1 MTPADG
7 HDRTPQRPDDERPD
21 ADDLRL
27 KSPRESADSLGAM
40 TTLTMPETN
49 AKTESPALETPFVSV
64 ALPLGVDHTFTYGLP
79 ERLRGQIRPG
89 QRVRVP
95 FGVGNRSAVGWV
107 VGGLTESDLAAGKI
121 KAIIEPVDA
130 GPLMT
135 PDLLDLATWMS
146 RYYVTPIGQV
156 LEAVLPAA
164 VKRNAGFKTV
174 QLVVRTDKPESEVE
188 RILSKQRRVLDRLA
202 EAAGTPASPREL
214 ARQAGCTVAVI
225 KSLEAKGLV
234 RIETREVEEFARDHF
249 IGLEE
254 PKAVHLTAEQAL
266 ALQRVKNQIAADRFG
281 VILLQGVTGS
291 GKTEVYLR
299 AIEDVVDA
307 GRQAIVLVPEIA
319 LTPQTIRR
327 FRERF
332 AHVAVLHSNLSDV
345 ERHRQWRDIAEGRA
359 DVVIGARS
367 AVFAP
372 VQDLGLIVI
381 DEEHENSFKQDTA
394 PRYHARD
401 VAIMRAN
408 LVGAPIVLGSAT
420 PSLESYR
427 NVRTLGH
434 YQEARLTQRI
444 GGRPMP
450 PVHIIDMR
458 QEAVERKGQHSLSR
472 ALEKAIA
479 EAWRKQEQTILFLN
493 RRGFS
498 THLFCIKCGH
508 VARCPDC
515 DVGLTYHAK
524 PGVLQC
530 HYCGHRAP
538 PPEVCPACG
547 AETINYWGTGT
558 QRVEEEV
565 QRKFPDVRLGRMDA
579 DSMRKRGGHESI
591 LAAFRDGEVYILLG
605 TQMVAKGL
613 DFPNVTVVGVIN
625 ADVALSLPDFRA
637 NERTFQLITQVAGR
651 TGRGPKGGEVFVQTF
666 QPEHLTIQ
674 MASRHDYEAF
684 AADELQTRQRRGYPP
699 FGRLARI
706 IIRSQSRQKAHEA
719 IQAMAGR
726 LFEPT
731 RVAGITVLGPQPCPI
746 AKLSRFWRY
755 HILLK
760 APSARAL
767 LHFWDSIRSDLTPPG
782 NIQMAIDVDPQ
793 STL

>member
-1 MTPADG
+1 M
-7 HDRTPQRPDDERPD
+7 PQTDPN
-21 ADDLRL
+21 
-27 KSPRESADSLGAM
+27 
-40 TTLTMPETN
+40 TTD
-49 AKTESPALETPFVSV
+49 PALATPFVSV
-64 ALPLGVDHTFTYGLP
+64 ALPLGVDQTFTYALP
-79 ERLRGQIRPG
+79 EALRGRLRPG
-89 QRVRVP
+89 QRVTVP
-95 FGVGNRSAVGWV
+95 FGRGNRTAVGWIV
-107 VGGLTESDLAAGKI
+107 AGLETTDIKGVKAILDAVDPEPLLTEDLIDLA
-121 KAIIEPVDA
+121 V
-130 GPLMT
+130 
-135 PDLLDLATWMS
+135 WMS
-146 RYYVTPIGQV
+146 RYYVTPLGQV
-156 LEAVLPAA
+156 FDAILPAA
-164 VKRNAGFKTV
+164 VKNNAGFKTV
-174 QLVVRTDKPESEVE
+174 QLVVRTEKPESEVD
-188 RILSKQRRVLDRLA
+188 RILSKQRRILDRLDEA
-202 EAAGTPASPREL
+202 EGTPLSPREL
-214 ARQAGCTVAVI
+214 ARNAGCTVAVI
-225 KSLEAKGLV
+225 KALEKKGLV
-234 RIETREVEEFARDHF
+234 EIVTREVGVFARDLF
-249 IGLEE
+249 IELEE
-254 PKAVHLTAEQAL
+254 PKAIHLTAEQAL
-266 ALQRVKNQIAADRFG
+266 ALQRIKNQIVADAFG

-299 AIEDVVDA
+299 AIADVVAA

-332 AHVAVLHSNLSDV
+332 THVAVLHSDLTDV
-345 ERHRQWRDIAEGRA
+345 ERHGQWRDIREGRA

-408 LVGAPIVLGSAT
+408 LVGVPVILGSAT
-420 PSLESYR
+420 PSLESYN
-427 NVRTLGH
+427 NVRTVDH
-434 YQEARLTQRI
+434 YQEARLNQRV
-444 GGRPMP
+444 GGRPLP
-450 PVHIIDMR
+450 PVRIVDMR

-472 ALEKAIA
+472 ALEAAIA

-498 THLFCIKCGH
+498 THLFCVKCGH

-524 PGVLQC
+524 AGLLQC
-530 HYCGHRAP
+530 HYCGHREP
-538 PPEVCPACG
+538 PPEQCPACS

-565 QRKFPDVRLGRMDA
+565 QQKFPDIRLGRMDA
-579 DSMRKRGGHESI
+579 DAMRARGAHGG
-591 LAAFRDGEVYILLG
+591 LLGAFRDGEIDVLLG

-651 TGRGPKGGEVFVQTF
+651 AGRGPKGGEVLVQTF

-674 MASRHDYEAF
+674 LAAKHDYEAF
-684 AADELQTRQRRGYPP
+684 AQDELATRKARGYPP

-706 IIRSQSRQKAHEA
+706 IVRSQSHQKAHEA
-719 IQAMAGR
+719 IQALAGR
-726 LFEPT
+726 LVEPA
-731 RVAGITVLGPQPCPI
+731 RVVGIRVLGPQPCPI
-746 AKLSRFWRY
+746 SKIARFWRY
-755 HILLK
+755 HLLLK
-760 APSARAL
+760 APTARAL
-767 LHFWDSIRSDLTPPG
+767 LHLWDMVREDLTPPG

>member
-1 MTPADG
+1 
-7 HDRTPQRPDDERPD
+7 
-21 ADDLRL
+21 
-27 KSPRESADSLGAM
+27 M
-40 TTLTMPETN
+40 TTLTMPENDTQ
-49 AKTESPALETPFVSV
+49 TDRPALETPFVSV
-64 ALPLGVDHTFTYGLP
+64 ALPIGVDQTFTYALP
-79 ERLRGQIRPG
+79 ENLRGKVWPG
-89 QRVRVP
+89 QRVKVP
-95 FGVGNRSAVGWV
+95 FGRGNRWAVGWIAR
-107 VGGLTESDLAAGKI
+107 GLEATDI
-121 KAIIEPVDA
+121 KKVKEVAEILDDEP
-130 GPLMT
+130 LLT
-135 PDLLDLATWMS
+135 RDLLDLAFWMA

-156 LEAVLPAA
+156 FEAILPAA
-164 VKRNAGFKTV
+164 VKRKAGFKTI
-174 QLVVRTDKPESEVE
+174 QLVVRTEKSESEVD
-188 RILSKQRRVLDRLA
+188 RILSKQRRVLDRLTQA
-202 EAAGTPASPREL
+202 EGTPLAPREL
-214 ARQAGCTVAVI
+214 ARHAGCTVAVI
-225 KSLEAKGLV
+225 KSLEKKGLV
-234 RIETREVEEFARDHF
+234 RIETREVDEFARDLF
-249 IGLEE
+249 IELEE
-254 PKAVHLTAEQAL
+254 PKTIHLTAEQAL
-266 ALQRVKNQIAADRFG
+266 ALQRVKARIAAEEFG
-281 VILLQGVTGS
+281 VIVLQGVTGS

-299 AIEDVVDA
+299 AIEDVVER

-332 AHVAVLHSNLSDV
+332 THVAVLHSGLTDV
-345 ERHRQWRDIAEGRA
+345 ERHRQWRDIREGRA
-359 DVVIGARS
+359 DVVVGARS

-372 VQDLGLIVI
+372 VRDLGLMVI

-401 VAIMRAN
+401 IAIMRAN
-408 LVGAPIVLGSAT
+408 LVGVPVVLGSAT
-420 PSLESYR
+420 PSLESYQ
-427 NVRTLGH
+427 NVRTLDH

-458 QEAVERKGQHSLSR
+458 QEVAERKGHHALSR

-479 EAWRKQEQTILFLN
+479 ETWRKQQQTILFLN

-498 THLFCIKCGH
+498 THLFCVKCGH

-515 DVGLTYHAK
+515 DVGMTYHAK

-530 HYCGHRAP
+530 HYCGQKAR
-538 PPEVCPACG
+538 PPETCPACG
-547 AETINYWGTGT
+547 AETVNYWGTGT
-558 QRVEEEV
+558 QRVEDEI
-565 QRKFPDVRLGRMDA
+565 QRKFPDIRLGRMDA
-579 DSMRKRGGHESI
+579 DSMRPRGGHARLLS
-591 LAAFRDGEVYILLG
+591 AFRDGEVDILLG

-637 NERTFQLITQVAGR
+637 NERTFQLVTQVAGR

-666 QPEHLTIQ
+666 QPDHLTIQ
-674 MASRHDYEAF
+674 LAAKHDYDAF
-684 AADELQTRQRRGYPP
+684 ARDELQTRRRLGYPP

-706 IIRSQSRQKAHEA
+706 VVRSQQRQRAHEA
-719 IQAMAGR
+719 IQAVAGR
-726 LFEPT
+726 FIEPA

-746 AKLSRFWRY
+746 SKISRFWRY
-755 HILLK
+755 HLLLK

-767 LHFWDSIRSDLTPPG
+767 LHFFDGVRSDLSPPG

>member
-1 MTPADG
+1 
-7 HDRTPQRPDDERPD
+7 
-21 ADDLRL
+21 
-27 KSPRESADSLGAM
+27 M
-40 TTLTMPETN
+40 TTLTMSENDTQ
-49 AKTESPALETPFVSV
+49 TDRPALETPFVSV
-64 ALPLGVDHTFTYGLP
+64 ALPIGVDQTFTYALP
-79 ERLRGQIRPG
+79 ENLRGKVWPG
-89 QRVRVP
+89 QRVKVP
-95 FGVGNRSAVGWV
+95 FGRGRRWAVGWIAR
-107 VGGLTESDLAAGKI
+107 GLEATDI
-121 KAIIEPVDA
+121 KEVKEVAEILDDEP
-130 GPLMT
+130 LLT
-135 PDLLDLATWMS
+135 RDLLDLAFWMA

-156 LEAVLPAA
+156 FEAILPAA
-164 VKRNAGFKTV
+164 VKRKAGFKTI
-174 QLVVRTDKPESEVE
+174 QLVVRTDKSESEVD

-202 EAAGTPASPREL
+202 QAEGTPLAPREL

-225 KSLEAKGLV
+225 KSLEKKGLV
-234 RIETREVEEFARDHF
+234 HIETREVDEFARDLF
-249 IGLEE
+249 IELEE
-254 PKAVHLTAEQAL
+254 PKTIHLTTEQAL
-266 ALQRVKNQIAADRFG
+266 ALQRIKARIAAEEFG
-281 VILLQGVTGS
+281 VIVLQGVTGS

-299 AIEDVVDA
+299 AIEDVVER

-332 AHVAVLHSNLSDV
+332 THVAVLHSGLTDV
-345 ERHRQWRDIAEGRA
+345 ERHRQWRDIREGRA
-359 DVVIGARS
+359 DVVVGARS

-372 VQDLGLIVI
+372 VRDLGLMVI
-381 DEEHENSFKQDTA
+381 DEEHENSFKQDTS

-401 VAIMRAN
+401 IAIMRAN
-408 LVGAPIVLGSAT
+408 LVGVPVVLGSAT
-420 PSLESYR
+420 PSLESYQ
-427 NVRTLGH
+427 NVRTLDH

-458 QEAVERKGQHSLSR
+458 QEVAERKGHHALSR

-479 EAWRKQEQTILFLN
+479 EAWRKQRQTILFLN

-498 THLFCIKCGH
+498 THLFCVKCGH

-515 DVGLTYHAK
+515 DVGMTYHAK

-530 HYCGHRAP
+530 HYCGQKAR
-538 PPEVCPACG
+538 PPETCPACG

-558 QRVEEEV
+558 QRVEDEV
-565 QRKFPDVRLGRMDA
+565 QRKFPDIRLGRMDA
-579 DSMRKRGGHESI
+579 DSMRPRGGHARLLS
-591 LAAFRDGEVYILLG
+591 AFRDGEVDILLG

-637 NERTFQLITQVAGR
+637 NERTFQLVTQVAGR

-666 QPEHLTIQ
+666 QPDHLTIQ
-674 MASRHDYEAF
+674 LAAKHDYDAF
-684 AADELQTRQRRGYPP
+684 ARDELGSRRRLGYPP
-699 FGRLARI
+699 FGRLARVVV
-706 IIRSQSRQKAHEA
+706 RSQQRQRAHEA
-719 IQAMAGR
+719 IQAVAGR
-726 LFEPT
+726 LIEPA
-731 RVAGITVLGPQPCPI
+731 RVAGIIILGPQPCPI
-746 AKLSRFWRY
+746 SKISRFWRY
-755 HILLK
+755 HLLLK

-767 LHFWDSIRSDLTPPG
+767 LHFFDGVRSNLSPPG

>member
-1 MTPADG
+1 
-7 HDRTPQRPDDERPD
+7 
-21 ADDLRL
+21 
-27 KSPRESADSLGAM
+27 M
-40 TTLTMPETN
+40 TTLTMPENDTQ
-49 AKTESPALETPFVSV
+49 TDRPALETPFVSV
-64 ALPLGVDHTFTYGLP
+64 ALPIGVDQTFAYRLP
-79 ERLRGQIRPG
+79 EPLRGKVWPG
-89 QRVRVP
+89 QRVKVP
-95 FGVGNRSAVGWV
+95 FGRGNRWAVGWIAR
-107 VGGLTESDLAAGKI
+107 GLEATDI
-121 KAIIEPVDA
+121 KEVKEVAEILDDEP
-130 GPLMT
+130 LLT
-135 PDLLDLATWMS
+135 RDLLDLAFWMA

-156 LEAVLPAA
+156 FEAILPAA
-164 VKRNAGFKTV
+164 VKRKAGFKTV
-174 QLVVRTDKPESEVE
+174 QLVVRTEKSESEVD

-202 EAAGTPASPREL
+202 QAEGTPLAPREL

-225 KSLEAKGLV
+225 KSLEKKGLV
-234 RIETREVEEFARDHF
+234 RIETREVDEFARDLF
-249 IGLEE
+249 IELEE
-254 PKAVHLTAEQAL
+254 PKTIHLTAEQAL
-266 ALQRVKNQIAADRFG
+266 ALQRVKARIAAEEFG
-281 VILLQGVTGS
+281 VIVLQGVTGS

-299 AIEDVVDA
+299 AIEDVVER

-332 AHVAVLHSNLSDV
+332 THVAVLHSGLTDV
-345 ERHRQWRDIAEGRA
+345 ERHRQWRDIREGRA
-359 DVVIGARS
+359 DVVVGARS

-372 VQDLGLIVI
+372 VRDLGLMVI

-401 VAIMRAN
+401 SAIMRAN
-408 LVGAPIVLGSAT
+408 LVGVPVVLGSAT
-420 PSLESYR
+420 PSLESYQ
-427 NVRTLGH
+427 NVRTLDH

-458 QEAVERKGQHSLSR
+458 QEVAERKGHHALSR

-479 EAWRKQEQTILFLN
+479 EAWRKQQQTILFLN

-498 THLFCIKCGH
+498 THLFCVKCGH

-515 DVGLTYHAK
+515 DVGMTYHAK

-530 HYCGHRAP
+530 HYCGQKAR
-538 PPEVCPACG
+538 PPETCPACG

-558 QRVEEEV
+558 QRVEDEV
-565 QRKFPDVRLGRMDA
+565 QRKFPDIRLGRMDA
-579 DSMRKRGGHESI
+579 DSMRPRGGHARLLS
-591 LAAFRDGEVYILLG
+591 AFRDGEVDILLG

-637 NERTFQLITQVAGR
+637 NERTFQLVTQVAGR

-666 QPEHLTIQ
+666 QPDHLTIQ
-674 MASRHDYEAF
+674 LAAKHDYDAF
-684 AADELQTRQRRGYPP
+684 ARDELETRRRLGYPP

-706 IIRSQSRQKAHEA
+706 VVRSQQRQRAHEA
-719 IQAMAGR
+719 IQAVAGR
-726 LFEPT
+726 LIEPA
-731 RVAGITVLGPQPCPI
+731 RVAGITILGPQPCPI
-746 AKLSRFWRY
+746 SKISRFWRY
-755 HILLK
+755 HLLLK

-767 LHFWDSIRSDLTPPG
+767 LHFFDGVRSDLSPPG

>member
-1 MTPADG
+1 MT
-7 HDRTPQRPDDERPD
+7 
-21 ADDLRL
+21 
-27 KSPRESADSLGAM
+27 M
-40 TTLTMPETN
+40 LTMPENDTQ
-49 AKTESPALETPFVSV
+49 TDRPALETPFVSV
-64 ALPLGVDHTFTYGLP
+64 ALPIGVDQTFAYALP
-79 ERLRGQIRPG
+79 ENLRGKVWPG
-89 QRVRVP
+89 QRVKVP
-95 FGVGNRSAVGWV
+95 FGRGNRWAVGWIAR
-107 VGGLTESDLAAGKI
+107 GLQTTDI
-121 KAIIEPVDA
+121 KEVKEVAETIDDEP
-130 GPLMT
+130 LLT
-135 PDLLDLATWMS
+135 RDLLDLAFWMA

-156 LEAVLPAA
+156 FEAILPAA

-174 QLVVRTDKPESEVE
+174 QLVVRTDKSESEVD

-202 EAAGTPASPREL
+202 AAEGTPLAPREL
-214 ARQAGCTVAVI
+214 ARQAGCTAAVI
-225 KSLEAKGLV
+225 KSLEKKGLV
-234 RIETREVEEFARDHF
+234 RIETREVDEFARDLF
-249 IGLEE
+249 IELEE
-254 PKAVHLTAEQAL
+254 PKSIHLTAEQAL
-266 ALQRVKNQIAADRFG
+266 ALQRVKAKTAAEEFG
-281 VILLQGVTGS
+281 VIVLQGVTGS

-299 AIEDVVDA
+299 AIEDVVDR

-332 AHVAVLHSNLSDV
+332 THVAVLHSGLTDV
-345 ERHRQWRDIAEGRA
+345 ERHRQWRDIREGRA

-372 VQDLGLIVI
+372 VSCLGLLVI
-381 DEEHENSFKQDTA
+381 DEEHENSFKQDTS

-401 VAIMRAN
+401 IAIMRAN
-408 LVGAPIVLGSAT
+408 LIGVPVVLGSAT
-420 PSLESYR
+420 PSLESYQ

-434 YQEARLTQRI
+434 YQEARLTQRT

-458 QEAVERKGQHSLSR
+458 QEVAERKGHHALSR

-479 EAWRKQEQTILFLN
+479 EAWRKQQQTILFLN

-498 THLFCIKCGH
+498 THLFCVKCGH

-515 DVGLTYHAK
+515 DVGMTYHAK

-530 HYCGHRAP
+530 HYCGQKAR
-538 PPEVCPACG
+538 PPETCPACG

-558 QRVEEEV
+558 QRVEDEV
-565 QRKFPDVRLGRMDA
+565 QRKFPDIRLGRMDA
-579 DSMRKRGGHESI
+579 DSMRPRGGHARLLS
-591 LAAFRDGEVYILLG
+591 AFRDGEVDILLG

-637 NERTFQLITQVAGR
+637 NERTFQLVTQVAGR

-666 QPEHLTIQ
+666 QPDHLTIQ
-674 MASRHDYEAF
+674 LAAKHDYDAF
-684 AADELQTRQRRGYPP
+684 ARDELQTRRRLGYPP

-706 IIRSQSRQKAHEA
+706 VVRSQQRQRAHEA
-719 IQAMAGR
+719 IQAVAGR
-726 LFEPT
+726 LIEPA
-731 RVAGITVLGPQPCPI
+731 RVAGITILGPQPCPI
-746 AKLSRFWRY
+746 SKISRFWRY
-755 HILLK
+755 HLLLK

-767 LHFWDSIRSDLTPPG
+767 LHFFDGVRSDLSPPG